1 MTPGV
6 VSSATSE
13 DRLDETFAALANSTR
28 RAILARLTEGEANV
42 NQLAEPFELSL
53 PAISK
58 HLKVLERAG
67 LIVRGQR
74 AQYRP
79 CTLDAA
85 PLEEVSTWAE
95 QYRPVWEAR
104 FDRMD
109 TYLQQLHQQRET
121 GSDDER

>member
-1 MTPGV
+1 MTLV
-6 VSSATSE
+6 LDE
-13 DRLDETFAALANSTR
+13 DRLTETFAALANSTR
-28 RAILARLTEGEANV
+28 RAILARLARGAANV
-42 NQLAEPFELSL
+42 NELAEPFDMTL

-67 LIVRGQR
+67 LVVRSQQ

-79 CTLDAA
+79 CALDAA

-109 TYLQQLHQQRET
+109 DYLEQFRPPRKT
-121 GSDDER
+121 GEDHD

>member
-1 MTPGV
+1 MDSV
-6 VSSATSE
+6 VTLANE
-13 DRLDETFAALANSTR
+13 DRLDATFAALANSTR
-28 RAILARLTEGEANV
+28 RAILAHLTKGEANV
-42 NQLAEPFELSL
+42 NQLAEPFNLSL

-67 LIVRGQR
+67 LIARGRR

-79 CTLDAA
+79 CTLNVA

-95 QYRPVWEAR
+95 SYRPIWEAR

-109 TYLQQLHQQRET
+109 TYVQQLQPQRRT
-121 GSDDER
+121 GSDDD

>member
-1 MTPGV
+1 MTT
-6 VSSATSE
+6 AIDNE
-13 DRLDETFAALANSTR
+13 RLDETFAALANGTR
-28 RAILARLTEGEANV
+28 RAILARLAKGEANV
-42 NQLAEPFELSL
+42 NDLAAPFDLSL

-67 LIVRGQR
+67 LITRGQR

-79 CTLDAA
+79 CRLDPA
-85 PLEEVSTWAE
+85 PLEAVSTWAE

-109 TYLQQLHQQRET
+109 AYLDTLQSQQAE
-121 GSDDER
+121 GSDDD

>member
-1 MTPGV
+1 MASVT
-6 VSSATSE
+6 TRDE
-13 DRLDETFAALANSTR
+13 EHLDRTFAALANPTR
-28 RAILARLTEGEANV
+28 RAILDRLADGEASV
-42 NQLAEPFELSL
+42 NELAEPFELSL

-67 LIVRGQR
+67 LVVRSQR

-79 CTLDAA
+79 CSLDPT

-95 QYRPVWEAR
+95 RYRPIWEAR

-109 TYLQQLHQQRET
+109 QYLQRLDAAE
-121 GSDDER
+121 DDEQSHE

>member
-1 MTPGV
+1 MT
-6 VSSATSE
+6 ATLDE
-13 DRLDETFAALANSTR
+13 DRLDETFAALANATR
-28 RAILARLTEGEANV
+28 RAILRRLAAGEANV
-42 NQLAEPFELSL
+42 NEVAEPFDLTL

-67 LIVRGQR
+67 LVVRSQR

-79 CTLDAA
+79 CTLDAT
-85 PLEEVSTWAE
+85 PLAAISTWAE

-109 TYLQQLHQQRET
+109 DYLLQLQQPRKT
-121 GSDDER
+121 GEHDD